1 MKAMA
6 VYTPA
11 AIETE
16 PLRAIE
22 LPAPEPGPR
31 EILVR
36 IKTCGV
42 CRTDLHIVEG
52 DLPPRHPRIVPGHEI
67 VGAVARCGPGCTRFA
82 PRARVSP
89 ATTTTVAMPSSWS
102 CAKILPMRCPTR
114 SATKRPRRS
123 CARG

>member
-11 AIETE
+11 AIETD

-22 LPAPEPGPR
+22 LPDPEPGPR

-42 CRTDLHIVEG
+42 CRTDLHVAEG

-67 VGAVARCGPGCTRFA
+67 VGAVVRCGIGCTRFTA
-82 PRARVSP
+82 AGARVG
-89 ATTTTVAMPSSWS
+89 VA
-102 CAKILPMRCPTR
+102 
-114 SATKRPRRS
+114 
-123 CARG
+123 